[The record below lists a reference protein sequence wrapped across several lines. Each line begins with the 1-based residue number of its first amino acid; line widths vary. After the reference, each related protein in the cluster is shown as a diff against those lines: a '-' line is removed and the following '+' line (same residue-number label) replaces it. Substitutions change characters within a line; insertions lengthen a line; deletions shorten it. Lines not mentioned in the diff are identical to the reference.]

1 MKRPHLVLALLLSV
15 LAAVPST
22 FGQDLD
28 SVKAEQN
35 PERRAEYALDHAHN
49 MLDTARS
56 LYKEAKYDRF
66 EGAVLE
72 IGDSVQL
79 CQDSLKATG
88 KDPRKNSKQFK
99 KMEQRIQLLIRRLK
113 SMESEVSVDDRPVV
127 KKVVARLEEI
137 NEEIVNGI
145 FTKS

>member
-1 MKRPHLVLALLLSV
+1 MKPSHVV
-15 LAAVPST
+15 LAAVLTAATAQFPLFS
-22 FGQDLD
+22 QDLD
-28 SVKAEQN
+28 SVKAEPN
-35 PERRAEYALDHAHN
+35 LDRRAEYALDHAHT

-72 IGDSVQL
+72 IGDSVQV
-79 CQDSLKATG
+79 CHDALKATG
-88 KDPRKNSKQFK
+88 KDPRKNAKQFK
-99 KMEQRIQLLIRRLK
+99 KVEQRIQLLIRRLR

-127 KKVVARLEEI
+127 KKVGARLEEI

>member
-1 MKRPHLVLALLLSV
+1 MKPSHAV
-15 LAAVPST
+15 LAAVLSAAVTPLFS
-22 FGQDLD
+22 QDLD

-35 PERRAEYALDHAHN
+35 LDRRAEYALDHAHT

-72 IGDSVQL
+72 IGDSVQV
-79 CQDSLKATG
+79 CHDALKATG
-88 KDPRKNSKQFK
+88 KDPRKNAKQFK
-99 KMEQRIQLLIRRLK
+99 KVEQRIQLLIRRLR

-127 KKVVARLEEI
+127 KKVGARLEEI